1 MSVKSKTLSATISNA
16 VQVSHLLKRPRFL
29 VLCLYAVNYI
39 FMASSAANAL
49 SFGDDVIGNQGT
61 DRGALKDAA
70 ARGLAI
76 IAVTLPCFLHA
87 FTRRGG
93 IILNNMFVIVKVAI
107 LCTFPIMAICVLAGV
122 VDSNHAQQN
131 LSLTNSFSGAR
142 SDVDS
147 YTQGILA
154 VLYAYSGYNQANYV
168 RHFFFVSMALLLTSI
183 QVLCEIDQPRR
194 NFKRGIVIAVGLICV
209 LYMLVNLSYV
219 SIEKSSSM
227 TIIQN

>member
-1 MSVKSKTLSATISNA
+1 MLAIPYVSTDISSDTL
-16 VQVSHLLKRPRFL
+16 QVNYLLKRPKFF
-29 VLCLYAVNYI
+29 VLSLYAISYI
-39 FMASSAANAL
+39 FLASSAANAL
-49 SFGDDVIGNQGT
+49 SFGDDIIGDQGT

-76 IAVTLPCFLHA
+76 IAVTFPCFLHA

-93 IILNNMFVIVKVAI
+93 IVLNNVFVVVKVAI
-107 LCTFPIMAICVLAGV
+107 LCTFPIMAICVLGGV
-122 VDSNHAQQN
+122 VDSNNAQHN
-131 LSLTNSFSGAR
+131 LSITHSFSNAR

-168 RHFFFVSMALLLTSI
+168 CISGVFAMAPQLTHI
-183 QVLCEIDQPRR
+183 QVLCEIDRPKK
-194 NFKRGIVIAVGLICV
+194 NFKRGIIIAVGLVCV

-219 SIEKSSSM
+219 SIAM
-227 TIIQN
+227 PL